1 MINNAVF
8 TKDMAAKKLHVTRE
22 FNAPVEKVWKAWITP
37 ELLEKWW
44 GPKPWTA
51 VTKSMDFTVGGVWL
65 YAMIGPEGQKH
76 WSHVKFIAIE
86 DGKFFAADATFCDEN
101 GNFLP
106 TSPTGHWR
114 NTFIGMGDRS
124 RVEVELAFDEETD
137 MKTLIEMGF
146 EGGFTM
152 GLNQL
157 EELLAEQVSSI

>member
-8 TKDMAAKKLHVTRE
+8 TKDMAAKKLHVIRE
-22 FNAPVEKVWKAWITP
+22 FNAPVEKIWKAWITP

-65 YAMIGPEGQKH
+65 YAMVGPHGQKH
-76 WSHVKFIAIE
+76 WSHVKFTAIDE
-86 DGKFFAADATFCDEN
+86 GKSFSADATFCDGE

-106 TSPTGHWR
+106 NSPTGHWK
-114 NTFIGMGDRS
+114 NTFIGMGDKS
-124 RVEVELAFDEETD
+124 RVEVELSFDEETD
-137 MKTLIEMGF
+137 MKTLVEMGF

-157 EELLAEQVSSI
+157 EELLAE